1 MGFMLTLQPPLN
13 DTCNEWRHNYW
24 VQTLVTAS
32 TQATAQS
39 STIGDFEQLGD
50 KTARIMNSY
59 I

>member
-1 MGFMLTLQPPLN
+1 MLTLQPPLN
-13 DTCNEWRHNYW
+13 DTCNECRRNYW